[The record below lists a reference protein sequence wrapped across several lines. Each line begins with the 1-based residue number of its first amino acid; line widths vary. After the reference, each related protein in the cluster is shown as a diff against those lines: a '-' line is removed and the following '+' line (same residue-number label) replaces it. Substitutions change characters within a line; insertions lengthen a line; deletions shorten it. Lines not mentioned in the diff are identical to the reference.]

1 MLAKR
6 SWFRQNG
13 LFYTILA
20 LVLLIHICL
29 LAVRIYRDMDLAQST
44 PQTKTSPPMKVTFTD
59 RPKTGTM
66 NKKQIVQSD
75 GEKSENIPNNSRFLS
90 DQNRTFDRQ
99 TLAKKIDKFNR
110 GGKGDGKKDVKD
122 ISLSDLAAFD
132 KGHNPLKEGAKAIA
146 ATKRMM
152 ASQKS
157 KSGTTRGD
165 PNQTGE
171 SATNDFVEG
180 VPLGDTT
187 YLNTTEYKYYGF
199 FLRIRQKL
207 EQFWGRSIQDK
218 AAALIKGGRQV
229 ASDEN
234 LITSLEVTLNSM
246 GEIVAIAI
254 KGTSGVKE
262 LDDAAVESFNDAGP
276 FPNPPEGLI
285 ENGLVKVEWGFVVQ
299 TSQGIF

>member
-1 MLAKR
+1 MQVR
-6 SWFRQNG
+6 GSWFRQNG

-29 LAVRIYRDMDLAQST
+29 LAVRIYREIDM
-44 PQTKTSPPMKVTFTD
+44 TKTETHSVSSPPMKVTIAPP
-59 RPKTGTM
+59 REGTRFF
-66 NKKQIVQSD
+66 KKQIVQSD
-75 GEKSENIPNNSRFLS
+75 GAASESKPNNSRFMS
-90 DQNRTFDRQ
+90 DKNRTFDRE
-99 TLAKKIDKFNR
+99 TLARKIDKFNR
-110 GGKGDGKKDVKD
+110 GGKGNAKKD

-132 KGHNPLKEGAKAIA
+132 KTHNPLKEGAKAIA
-146 ATKRMM
+146 EAKQR
-152 ASQKS
+152 ASAKT
-157 KSGTTRGD
+157 KSGEKSGD
-165 PNQTGE
+165 PNQSGV
-171 SATNDFVEG
+171 SSTNDYVEN
-180 VPLGDTT
+180 VALGDTT

-218 AAALIKGGRQV
+218 AAALVKGGRQV

-234 LITSLEVTLNSM
+234 LITSLEVTLNAV

-276 FPNPPEGLI
+276 FPNPPQGLI

>member
-1 MLAKR
+1 MR
-6 SWFRQNG
+6 SSWFRQNG

-29 LAVRIYRDMDLAQST
+29 LAVRIYREMDVAQT
-44 PQTKTSPPMKVTFTD
+44 APTAVRTSPPMKVTMMD
-59 RPKTGTM
+59 RSKSKSM
-66 NKKQIVQSD
+66 LRKQIVQSD
-75 GEKSENIPNNSRFLS
+75 GEKSENVPNNSRFLS
-90 DQNRTFDRQ
+90 DQNRTFNRQ
-99 TLAKKIDKFNR
+99 SLAKKIDKFNR
-110 GGKGDGKKDVKD
+110 GGKGSGHKD
-122 ISLSDLAAFD
+122 ISLSDLAAFGKD
-132 KGHNPLKEGAKAIA
+132 HNPLKEGAKAIA
-146 ATKRMM
+146 AAKRVV
-152 ASQKS
+152 AAES
-157 KSGTTRGD
+157 KSGTSSGD
-165 PNQTGE
+165 PSQTGV
-171 SATNDFVEG
+171 SSTNDYVENI
-180 VPLGDTT
+180 PLGDTT

-234 LITSLEVTLNSM
+234 LITSLEVTLNTV

-276 FPNPPEGLI
+276 FPNPPKGLI
-285 ENGLVKVEWGFVVQ
+285 ENGVVKVEWGFVVQ

>member
-1 MLAKR
+1 MLFKH

-20 LVLLIHICL
+20 FVLLIHICL
-29 LAVRIYRDMDLAQST
+29 LAVRIYRDMDMVQTA

-59 RPKTGTM
+59 RPKSSSM
-66 NKKQIVQSD
+66 LKKQIVQSD
-75 GEKSENIPNNSRFLS
+75 GAKSENTPNNSRFLS

-132 KGHNPLKEGAKAIA
+132 KSHNPLKEGAKAIA

-152 ASQKS
+152 ASKS
-157 KSGTTRGD
+157 VSGTASGD
-165 PNQTGE
+165 PSQTGV

-180 VPLGDTT
+180 VPLGDVT

-218 AAALIKGGRQV
+218 AAALIKNGRQV

-234 LITSLEVTLNSM
+234 LITSLEVTLNSV

-276 FPNPPEGLI
+276 FPNPPQGLM

-299 TSQGIF
+299 TSQGVF

>member
-1 MLAKR
+1 MLIKR
-6 SWFRQNG
+6 SWFWQNG
-13 LFYTILA
+13 MFYTILA

-29 LAVRIYRDMDLAQST
+29 MAVRIYKDLDLAEG
-44 PQTKTSPPMKVTFTD
+44 PAQTKTSPPMKVTFTD
-59 RPKTGTM
+59 RPKSSTM
-66 NKKQIVQSD
+66 LKKQIVQSD
-75 GEKSENIPNNSRFLS
+75 GEKSESDPNNSRFLS

-110 GGKGDGKKDVKD
+110 AGKGDGKKDSKS
-122 ISLSDLAAFD
+122 IALSDLAAFD
-132 KGHNPLKEGAKAIA
+132 KSYNPLKEGAKALA
-146 ATKRMM
+146 ASKRAV
-152 ASQKS
+152 ASKA
-157 KSGTTRGD
+157 KSGTMTGD
-165 PNQTGE
+165 PTQEGE
-171 SATNDFVEG
+171 SATNDYVEG
-180 VPLGDTT
+180 IPLGDTT

-229 ASDEN
+229 ATDEN
-234 LITSLEVTLNSM
+234 LITSLEVTLNPV

-276 FPNPPEGLI
+276 FPNPPRGLI